1 MNLVDGL
8 LAPAATPKAEVER
21 LNAALQ
27 KVLADPAVQQ
37 RFANLGVETMPM
49 SSDDFQK
56 LLKADWDSADTI
68 VKASGAKVE

>member
-49 SSDDFQK
+49 SSDDFQT

>member
-37 RFANLGVETMPM
+37 RFANLGAPTP
-49 SSDDFQK
+49 SSRRRARK
-56 LLKADWDSADTI
+56 SNSACR
-68 VKASGAKVE
+68 

>member
-49 SSDDFQK
+49 SSDNFQK
-56 LLKADWDSADTI
+56 LLTADWDSADTI